1 MKAIISVI
9 GQDRVGILAMV
20 ANECSDYN
28 LNIEDVSQTIV
39 NGIFTM
45 TMSISIDEIKGAF
58 TDFVEHMDQKG
69 KETNLEIRVMHQDIF
84 NSMHRI

>member
-1 MKAIISVI
+1 MNAIISVI

-20 ANECSDYN
+20 ANECSNFN

-39 NGIFTM
+39 NGMFTM
-45 TMSISIDEIKGAF
+45 TMSISIDSIKGLF
-58 TDFVEHMDQKG
+58 TDFVDYMEQKG
-69 KETNLEIRVMHQDIF
+69 KEQNLEIRVMHQDIF

>member
-1 MKAIISVI
+1 MNAIISVI

-20 ANECSDYN
+20 ANECSNFN

-39 NGIFTM
+39 NGMFTM
-45 TMSISIDEIKGAF
+45 TMSYME
-58 TDFVEHMDQKG
+58 QKG
-69 KETNLEIRVMHQDIF
+69 KEQNLEIRVMHQDIF

>member
-9 GQDRVGILAMV
+9 GEDRVGILAMV
-20 ANECSDYN
+20 ANECSEYN

-45 TMSISIDEIKGAF
+45 TMSISIDAIKGAF
-58 TDFVEHMDQKG
+58 TDFVEHMAQKG
-69 KETNLEIRVMHQDIF
+69 HEQNLEIRVMHQDIF
-84 NSMHRI
+84 ESMHRI